1 MAFDPLTLGM
11 LAILAV
17 LIFFMFRNGR
27 KRQRDAASLQSQMV
41 VGARVMSNSGIY
53 GTILSIDEDT
63 NEVLLESTPGTVLAL
78 HRQTIA
84 RVITDDVAPSDSD
97 EDEVDVAS
105 SLNDDTAISHNEPEF
120 GEPEFGERT
129 NDSDNKKS
137 DD

>member
-27 KRQRDAASLQSQMV
+27 KRQKDAASLQSQMV
-41 VGARVMSNSGIY
+41 IGARVMTNAGIY
-53 GTILSIDEDT
+53 GTILSIDEET

-84 RVITDDVAPSDSD
+84 RVVTDDVVTSHR
-97 EDEVDVAS
+97 EVDVTSA
-105 SLNDDTAISHNEPEF
+105 LNEDTAISHNEPEF
-120 GEPEFGERT
+120 GERT
-129 NDSDNKKS
+129 DDSDNKKS

>member
-1 MAFDPLTLGM
+1 MAFDPLTIGM

-27 KRQRDAASLQSQMV
+27 KRQRDAAELQNQMV

-84 RVITDDVAPSDSD
+84 RVITDDAFVVD
-97 EDEVDVAS
+97 EDETAGVS
-105 SLNDDTAISHNEPEF
+105 SLDEDTEISHNEPEY
-120 GEPEFGERT
+120 GERT
-129 NDSDNKKS
+129 NDADNTKS